1 MSICNDIIKRK
12 KFKQFTYSERLK
24 LEALLKIKNTKKA
37 EIAELLKKTVRS
49 INREIKKGLVELK
62 NTDLSMRIE
71 YSSQKAEQVSVR
83 RASNKGKTIKLGK
96 DHKLANHIENKI
108 KNEKWSPAAII
119 GEIKE
124 KGLIFDTQICVK
136 TVYNYIDSNI
146 FLGVSNKDL
155 PVKKNKKKRKYKK
168 VRLAYNNIKGRSIE
182 ERPKEI
188 DLREEYGHWE
198 MDCVIGKK
206 NGGGNVLLVLTER
219 VTRQEI
225 VRKIP

>member
-1 MSICNDIIKRK
+1 MSIYNDIIKRK

-24 LEALLKIKNTKKA
+24 LEALLKIKKTKKA
-37 EIAELLKKTVRS
+37 EIAELLKKTVSS

-62 NTDLSMRIE
+62 NTDLSMRLE

-124 KGLIFDTQICVK
+124 KGLNFDTQICVK
-136 TVYNYIDSNI
+136 TV
-146 FLGVSNKDL
+146 
-155 PVKKNKKKRKYKK
+155 
-168 VRLAYNNIKGRSIE
+168 
-182 ERPKEI
+182 
-188 DLREEYGHWE
+188 
-198 MDCVIGKK
+198 
-206 NGGGNVLLVLTER
+206 
-219 VTRQEI
+219 
-225 VRKIP
+225 